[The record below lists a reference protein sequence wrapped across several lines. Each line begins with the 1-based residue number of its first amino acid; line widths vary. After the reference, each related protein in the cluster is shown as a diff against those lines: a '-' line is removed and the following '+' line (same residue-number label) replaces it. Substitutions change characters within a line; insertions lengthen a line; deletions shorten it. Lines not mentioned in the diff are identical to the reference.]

1 MTQEATS
8 WLDAVLDRIGH
19 RLASKLNSP
28 CSGYEPYTPSD
39 FRTLCRIL
47 RPGDVLLI
55 EGGERISTTITYLTQ
70 STWSH
75 ASM

>member
-55 EGGERISTTITYLTQ
+55 EGGERISTAIK
-70 STWSH
+70 
-75 ASM
+75 